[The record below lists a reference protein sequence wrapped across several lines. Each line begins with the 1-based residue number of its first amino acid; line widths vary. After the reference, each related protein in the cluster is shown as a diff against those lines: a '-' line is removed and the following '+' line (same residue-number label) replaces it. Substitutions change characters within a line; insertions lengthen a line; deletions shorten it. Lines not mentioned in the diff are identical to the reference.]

1 MTGEE
6 QAMLLMLTDDKLVD
20 SMRAFV
26 TATNRVQHVSS
37 QTHLDL
43 RNLEEAT
50 SAQQAAATA
59 LQEALVQRGW
69 RRPGA

>member
-1 MTGEE
+1 
-6 QAMLLMLTDDKLVD
+6 MLLMLTDDKLVD

-37 QTHLDL
+37 QPHLDL
-43 RNLEEAT
+43 RLLDEAT
-50 SAQQAAATA
+50 TMQQSAARA

-69 RRPGA
+69 RRPDA

>member
-1 MTGEE
+1 
-6 QAMLLMLTDDKLVD
+6 MLLMLTDDKLVD

-26 TATNRVQHVSS
+26 TATNRVAHVSN
-37 QTHLDL
+37 QPHLDL
-43 RNLEEAT
+43 RNLEDAT

-69 RRPGA
+69 RRPSL

>member
-1 MTGEE
+1 
-6 QAMLLMLTDDKLVD
+6 MLLMLTDDKLVD

-37 QTHLDL
+37 QAHLDL
-43 RNLEEAT
+43 RQLDEAT
-50 SAQQAAATA
+50 SSQQLAAQA

-69 RRPGA
+69 RRPGS